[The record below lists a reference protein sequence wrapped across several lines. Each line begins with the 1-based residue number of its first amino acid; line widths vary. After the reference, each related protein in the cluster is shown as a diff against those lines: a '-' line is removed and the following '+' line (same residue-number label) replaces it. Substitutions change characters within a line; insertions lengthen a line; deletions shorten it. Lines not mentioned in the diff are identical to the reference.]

1 MLLCNTM
8 WYVWCIWPLLCYKHA
23 YYERWAIKIIFHAP
37 CHRRGTDDD
46 VRGWDDEWR
55 IERDRLSV
63 LCVNPSHPNIINDNR
78 ATHTNLCVHTHK
90 HNSNITD
97 KQRKG
102 KKWDRKKLGW
112 LTINMERGGERW
124 PFFLS
129 LCSRQPRWTDRK
141 EQCRKDLTI
150 YLYYIY
156 WIGLMRVHL
165 NLLCSVCEPSRA
177 RKYTNKHWNIWLKL
191 HCLF

>member
-1 MLLCNTM
+1 MLLCDTM
-8 WYVWCIWPLLCYKHA
+8 WYVWYIWPLLCYKHA
-23 YYERWAIKIIFHAP
+23 YYERWAIEIIFHAP

-78 ATHTNLCVHTHK
+78 ATHIHLCVRTHTQAQLK
-90 HNSNITD
+90 YRRQTKKIKKMRQKETGLTHN
-97 KQRKG
+97 QHG
-102 KKWDRKKLGW
+102 K
-112 LTINMERGGERW
+112 RW
-124 PFFLS
+124 ENVTLFPVS

-156 WIGLMRVHL
+156 WIGLMRVHP
-165 NLLCSVCEPSRA
+165 NLYVLYVSPQGL
-177 RKYTNKHWNIWLKL
+177 KNIPINI
-191 HCLF
+191 